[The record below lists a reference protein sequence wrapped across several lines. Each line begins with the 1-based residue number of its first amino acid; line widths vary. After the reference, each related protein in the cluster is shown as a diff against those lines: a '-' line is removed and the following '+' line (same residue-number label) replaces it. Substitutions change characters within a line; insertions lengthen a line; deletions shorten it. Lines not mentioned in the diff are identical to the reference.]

1 MQINNTDM
9 DFFLNNKEN
18 INKIVTKIILITN
31 ILPPLFVILTML
43 GIFSIDD
50 YFSGIVSAISISFSI
65 IQLLLVYYFGRIHS
79 FQKIDETVGYGFE
92 TPVTIK
98 AKSEAEIKKKNCYVW
113 QSVAQYFGLIGLS
126 LFISFLGTQSH
137 VGIYI
142 AYSLVTFI
150 SCLYYNVR
158 LTCIIGIID
167 YILMFFSV
175 YFKVVNMYMEG
186 NPEII
191 ARGIA
196 ESAFAYIVGFTI
208 EFLFVFL
215 ISYFISKSCYDTLL
229 QADSKNEQLKSNELQ
244 IMGFIP
250 DMLKSHEVFTG
261 YHIKHT
267 VVYMDMICR
276 ELVRQG
282 NYASVLTKNEIQLY
296 TYAANL
302 HDIGKIHI
310 PDHILNKPGRYTDA
324 EFEMMKRHPQE
335 GKILLESLPKIR
347 GGRFNEIAEQMAYYH
362 HEKYG
367 GGGYPTGIS
376 GNLIPLC
383 ARIMA
388 AADVLD
394 ALLSWRPYKEP
405 WDIDKTMEEFRNQ
418 KNKQFEPCITDAV
431 IALKPVI
438 FMKSQEFLLDEKM
451 SKELERESEWRNKL
465 RQEQFLELYNSGLL
479 NIEK

>member
-1 MQINNTDM
+1 MDM
-9 DFFLNNKEN
+9 DTDFFLFNKES
-18 INKIVTKIILITN
+18 INKLVTKVVLATN
-31 ILPPLFVILTML
+31 ILPPLFVVLTMV

-50 YFSGIVSAISISFSI
+50 VFAGIVSAIVIPFSI
-65 IQLLLVYYFGRIHS
+65 IQLVVVYCFRRVHSYPKVDDASTFGYDSLAPVNKVDFDSRE
-79 FQKIDETVGYGFE
+79 KICNG
-92 TPVTIK
+92 
-98 AKSEAEIKKKNCYVW
+98 W
-113 QSVAQYFGLIGLS
+113 QTLGQYTGLIGLS
-126 LFISFLGTQSH
+126 LIVAFLGTHAH

-142 AYSLVTFI
+142 GYSLVTFL
-150 SCLYYNVR
+150 SCLYFNVR
-158 LTCIIGIID
+158 LTCLIGIID
-167 YILMFFSV
+167 YFLMIVSV
-175 YFKVVNMYMEG
+175 YFKTTNKLKEG
-186 NPEII
+186 MPEIV
-191 ARGIA
+191 ARGVFDT
-196 ESAFAYIVGFTI
+196 SVAYIAGFTI
-208 EFLFVFL
+208 EFVFVFM
-215 ISYFISKSCYDTLL
+215 ISYYISKRCYQAL
-229 QADSKNEQLKSNELQ
+229 QEANGKNEQLKRTELQ

-276 ELVRQG
+276 EVVRQG
-282 NYASVLTKNEIQLY
+282 NYTDVLTKSEIELY
-296 TYAANL
+296 SSAANL

-310 PDHILNKPGRYTDA
+310 PDHILNKPGKFTDA

-367 GGGYPTGIS
+367 GGGYPTGLS

-383 ARIMA
+383 ARLMA

-405 WDIDKTMEEFRNQ
+405 WDIDRAIEEFEKQ
-418 KNKQFEPCITDAV
+418 KNKQFEPCIADAV

-438 FMKSQEFLLDEKM
+438 FMKSQEFLMDEQM
-451 SKELERESEWRNKL
+451 TKELERESEWRNKL
-465 RQEQFLELYNSGLL
+465 RQEQFQELYNSGLL
-479 NIEK
+479 NINK